1 MREVHIAIV
10 SSEIIMSQALE
21 KVLTAQ
27 FKQYK
32 EETDLKIK
40 IFTQLPSVE
49 DAIVHFGPRIVIV
62 CIGKT
67 DRDDKINFL
76 GQLSRV
82 AARIPI
88 VVCSQ
93 GLESEMI
100 LACVKR
106 GVGDFLKFPLEEE
119 EIRDTLA
126 RLLERSLVASKDQKL
141 GSIYTFF
148 SYKGGVGTTF
158 LACNTA
164 VALAKASGKPTLIW
178 DMVLQNGDVP
188 FFLDYEPKM
197 TLKEMVQEIDSID
210 EPFLHS
216 ALPVHESGVSIL
228 AAPRSPEDADT
239 INHEQVQQMYSIL
252 RKHFDYIIVDGGHSF
267 TDPVI
272 SVMDASRF
280 IVFPTDLHLPV
291 LKNTLRCIGIFE
303 KFGYVEEKFK
313 IVINRY
319 NSKYEEVDLAKAEKI
334 LPYPVAFTF
343 ANEYMTVSRSLNTG
357 IPMVELDSKSAL
369 TKQFFE
375 FARCLVEGFDSK
387 KDQGGGG
394 MGSFF
399 GMFGKKPK
407 AK

>member
-1 MREVHIAIV
+1 MKEIHIAVV
-10 SSEIIMSQALE
+10 SSDLVMSQSLE
-21 KVLTAQ
+21 KVLSHQ

-32 EETDLKIK
+32 DDSELKLKI
-40 IFTQLPSVE
+40 FSQLPSVE
-49 DAIVHFGPRIVIV
+49 DAIVHFAPRIVIV
-62 CIGKT
+62 CIGKS

-88 VVCSQ
+88 VVCSM
-93 GLESEMI
+93 GLESDMI
-100 LACVKR
+100 IACVKR
-106 GVGDFLKFPLEEE
+106 GVSDFIKYPLDEV
-119 EIRDTLA
+119 EIRDALG
-126 RLLERSLVASKDQKL
+126 RLLERSFVTAKDQKL

-164 VALAKASGKPTLIW
+164 VALAKMTRKPVLLW

-188 FFLDYEPKM
+188 FFMDHEPKV
-197 TLKEMVQEIDSID
+197 TLKELVGEIESID
-210 EPFLHS
+210 DPFLHS
-216 ALPVHESGVSIL
+216 ALPPHDSGVSIL
-228 AAPRSPEDADT
+228 AAPRSPEEADSIT
-239 INHEQVQQMYSIL
+239 HEQVQQMYSTL
-252 RKHFDYIIVDGGHSF
+252 RKHYEYIIVDGGHAF

-272 SVMDASRF
+272 GVMDASHY

-319 NSKYEEVDLAKAEKI
+319 NSKYEEVDLSKAEKI

-343 ANEYMTVSRSLNTG
+343 ANEYMTASRSLNTG
-357 IPMVELDSKSAL
+357 IPVVELDRKSPL

-375 FARCLVEGFDSK
+375 FARLLTEGFDTRTRPK
-387 KDQGGGG
+387 EGGLGG
-394 MGSFF
+394 FF
-399 GMFGKKPK
+399 GGLGKKK
-407 AK
+407 